1 MNLEEFKITRKQL
14 QATDEDFE
22 LALENIDNLKLS
34 QNIKILFCK
43 DLSFNRRHR
52 FRERFKLTLE
62 EREMSTGEMF
72 ETIKSTGTEN
82 EKSMFT
88 YLVEDNIQKGFFN
101 GGFDFLNKLKIDL
114 KW

>member
-1 MNLEEFKITRKQL
+1 MDLEEFKITKKQL
-14 QATDEDFE
+14 HATEEDFE

-43 DLSFNRRHR
+43 DLSFNKRHR

-72 ETIKSTGTEN
+72 ETIKSTGTDA

-88 YLVEDNIQKGFFN
+88 YLVEESIEKGFFN
-101 GGFDFLNKLKIDL
+101 GGFDFLNKLKVDL

>member
-14 QATDEDFE
+14 HATEEDFE

-34 QNIKILFCK
+34 QNVKVLFCK
-43 DLSFNRRHR
+43 DLSFNRRYK
-52 FRERFKLTLE
+52 FRERFELTLE

-72 ETIKSTGTEN
+72 ETIKSTGTDT

-88 YLVEDNIQKGFFN
+88 YLVEDDIQKGFFN
-101 GGFDFLNKLKIDL
+101 GDFNFLNKLKLDL

>member
-14 QATDEDFE
+14 HATEEDFE

-34 QNIKILFCK
+34 QNIKVLFCK

-52 FRERFKLTLE
+52 FRERFEITLE

-72 ETIKSTGTEN
+72 ETIKSTGTDD

-88 YLVEDNIQKGFFN
+88 YLVENDIKKGFFN
-101 GGFDFLNKLKIDL
+101 GDFNFMNELKLDL